1 MAHFVSQGDELLG
14 KQGLHAIGEGFVRLV
29 MDFDEKAIRAD
40 GHGRS

>member
-1 MAHFVSQGDELLG
+1 MNSSGSRTAC
-14 KQGLHAIGEGFVRLV
+14 IGEGFIRFV